1 MESKYILKSRTFWFN
16 VAAALLP
23 LLADNLHLV
32 REYLPDGGY
41 LVYMCLVSAG
51 NVYLR
56 SATSTAVTL
65 KKPITSEARQ

>member
-1 MESKYILKSRTFWFN
+1 MDKPILKSRTVWFN

-23 LLADNLHLV
+23 LLADNLLLV
-32 REYLPDGGY
+32 RPYFSDGGY

-56 SATSTAVTL
+56 TL
-65 KKPITSEARQ
+65 TTTGVRIK

>member
-1 MESKYILKSRTFWFN
+1 MDKHIFKSRTFWFN

-23 LLADNLHLV
+23 LLADNVELV
-32 REYLPDGGY
+32 RDYLPDGGY

-56 SATSTAVTL
+56 TVTTTPVRL
-65 KKPITSEARQ
+65 KR